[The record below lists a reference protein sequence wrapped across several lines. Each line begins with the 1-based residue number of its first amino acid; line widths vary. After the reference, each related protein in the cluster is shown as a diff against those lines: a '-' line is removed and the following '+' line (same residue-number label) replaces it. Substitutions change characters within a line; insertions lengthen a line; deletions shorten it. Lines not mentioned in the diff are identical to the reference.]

1 MKERILLAID
11 PTNVP
16 FTLSLSRILKRFI
29 IQKNQ
34 LSLSLTEIGILI
46 LKEKETQWFGF
57 GCGMTL
63 LTNNC
68 RASPG
73 FSRDVKLLMS
83 IIDQILAL
91 SDNSVKITS
100 RFDPGSPRNS
110 NIGVYQERAET
121 CWDGTTL
128 LSILKDCSSESADIN
143 VVTRCILFF
152 SRNRSIPKIDPNEIT
167 SFYKAH
173 PLCIIDVLY
182 IHEKASELN
191 RVQEIYE
198 ILGGIE
204 NERSRSYEI
213 TKSQKRL
220 LLATTELLGNPEFR
234 YKEKDCH
241 RWLLQ

>member
-46 LKEKETQWFGF
+46 LKEEETQWFGF
-57 GCGMTL
+57 GCGNE
-63 LTNNC
+63 LTRIDTFC

-73 FSRDVKLLMS
+73 FIRDVKLLMS

-91 SDNSVKITS
+91 SDNSIKITS

-110 NIGVYQERAET
+110 NIGLYAET

-128 LSILKDCSSESADIN
+128 LSILKDCSLESADNNI
-143 VVTRCILFF
+143 VTRCILFF

-220 LLATTELLGNPEFR
+220 LLATTELLGNPAFR
-234 YKEKDCH
+234 SKEKDCH